1 MQRDL
6 FLFQLPIQDDLFSIY
21 KLFGQKKFFQLKTQN
36 ELFHFFALSHKNQQ
50 QKQDKIPYLAYKWIF
65 IHLLL
70 PC

>member
-36 ELFHFFALSHKNQQ
+36 ELFHFFALSHKNQ
-50 QKQDKIPYLAYKWIF
+50 
-65 IHLLL
+65 
-70 PC
+70 